1 MLPSFQ
7 NKCYIRKKLFQNKYN
22 IWLLMQINCSFPF
35 VTLINIILIF
45 ESNINTIFFIYLFN
59 KVSFIKL
66 SFLFI
71 YFLTFINLCKT
82 I

>member
-45 ESNINTIFFIYLFN
+45 ESNINNILIHLFN
-59 KVSFIKL
+59 NFIFIKL
-66 SFLFI
+66 LLFLFI
-71 YFLTFINLCKT
+71 C
-82 I
+82 